1 MTSIPSIFTVMA
13 SAAVILS
20 KEEQSALCASFQS
33 ADDDK
38 SLDKLVESNIR
49 LAFKVAKKNLRT
61 GVDFDDLLAQAVE
74 GIIIA
79 AGKFD
84 ASKNAS
90 FTTYARM
97 WMVAK
102 CQEHVQANAGMV
114 HCGSRTSK
122 KLWSG
127 LQKARKAIGVDAP
140 PEQIAEHMKLD
151 VVDVRSCLQFMS
163 TRGTSLDAPINAS
176 GGTIASV
183 VADKALNA
191 EEQLERS
198 DSSKLILVALS
209 EFTDGLSDSHKAIL
223 AGRIINDVL
232 GKEKREATSFGV
244 TKQRVGQI
252 ENQLRSKLADH
263 FTRSFGTE
271 GVREMMTL

>member
-1 MTSIPSIFTVMA
+1 MTGIPSIFTA
-13 SAAVILS
+13 IAAAAVIMN
-20 KEEQSALCASFQS
+20 KDEQSAMCASFQDTGS
-33 ADDDK
+33 EK
-38 SLDKLVESNIR
+38 SLNKLVESNIR
-49 LAFKVAKKNLRT
+49 LAHKVAKKNLRT

-84 ASKNAS
+84 VTRGAS

-127 LQKARKAIGVDAP
+127 LQKARKAIGVDAT

-151 VVDVRSCLQFMS
+151 VADVRACLQFMS

-176 GGTIASV
+176 GGTVASL
-183 VADKALNA
+183 VADKAMNA
-191 EEQLERS
+191 EEQMGRG
-198 DSSKLILVALS
+198 DNNKRVLVALS
-209 EFTDGLSDSHKAIL
+209 EFTDTLSDNHKAIL
-223 AGRIINDVL
+223 AGRIINEVL
-232 GKEKREATSFGV
+232 GKDKREATSFGV

-252 ENQLRSKLADH
+252 EKQLRSKLADH
-263 FTRSFGTE
+263 FTRSFGAD
-271 GVREMMTL
+271 GVNEMMTF

>member
-1 MTSIPSIFTVMA
+1 MTSIFTA
-13 SAAVILS
+13 IAAAAVIMN
-20 KEEQSALCASFQS
+20 KDEQSATCASFQDTGS
-33 ADDDK
+33 EK
-38 SLDKLVESNIR
+38 SLNKLVESNIR
-49 LAFKVAKKNLRT
+49 LAHKVAKKNLRT

-84 ASKNAS
+84 VTRGAS

-127 LQKARKAIGVDAP
+127 LQKARKAIGVDAT

-151 VVDVRSCLQFMS
+151 VADVRACLQFMS

-176 GGTIASV
+176 GGTVASL
-183 VADKALNA
+183 VADKAMNA
-191 EEQLERS
+191 EEQMGRG
-198 DSSKLILVALS
+198 DNNKRVLVALS
-209 EFTDGLSDSHKAIL
+209 EFTDTLSDNHKAIL
-223 AGRIINDVL
+223 AGRIINEVL
-232 GKEKREATSFGV
+232 GKDKREATSFGV

-252 ENQLRSKLADH
+252 EKQLRSKLADH
-263 FTRSFGTE
+263 FTRSFGAD
-271 GVREMMTL
+271 GVNEMMTF